1 MGWGCWEGLSVL
13 FVLSHVQ
20 EAHGPSPALKNFPSP
35 PTPCQP
41 TSVSFSQQKSTGNQP
56 PRQNHQ
62 PTCHL
67 PQVVPPSFSP
77 YTYQPTDTPPN
88 LANWLKRGSIRKKL
102 RRGQSLMAPFST
114 LRSHTLRPLYS
125 LLVFPSLFPRIAR
138 MICSEQRQVYRLA
151 DTSALWNFN

>member
-1 MGWGCWEGLSVL
+1 MGVLGGPVCALCPKPCAGSTWTISSPEELPFTTDPMPAHLGLLQPAEVYR
-13 FVLSHVQ
+13 
-20 EAHGPSPALKNFPSP
+20 EPTTKTKSPAH
-35 PTPCQP
+35 
-41 TSVSFSQQKSTGNQP
+41 
-56 PRQNHQ
+56 R
-62 PTCHL
+62 HL